1 MGQPGNSCGSRLLA
15 KAGARG
21 QQRKTVVPH
30 GPPGLDHK
38 DYIIYETCIRKRWV
52 PRMCVPSA
60 DPKHHVNRGAETP
73 RTRHAMR
80 RARGRSSKA
89 PRPPPLRRPQMCT
102 PKHTTLKIQELAGPR
117 CGVSYFLDTHP
128 EPRHARTAEDPH
140 HSPHPRYRPG
150 HEVHAWP
157 IERCLYAD
165 CSMLHPQI
173 VGQQG
178 FVTCRRR
185 AGRAAC
191 IGPGGLHCFS
201 RSRVRGGDRRS
212 N

>member
-1 MGQPGNSCGSRLLA
+1 MKNSRPLPLGSTWKLLRLTTSCQSGSEGAAA
-15 KAGARG
+15 KDGA
-21 QQRKTVVPH
+21 VPH

-117 CGVSYFLDTHP
+117 CGASATFSTPTQSPDTHALRKTHITP
-128 EPRHARTAEDPH
+128 LMAIHA
-140 HSPHPRYRPG
+140 
-150 HEVHAWP
+150 
-157 IERCLYAD
+157 I
-165 CSMLHPQI
+165 Q
-173 VGQQG
+173 
-178 FVTCRRR
+178 
-185 AGRAAC
+185 AGA
-191 IGPGGLHCFS
+191 
-201 RSRVRGGDRRS
+201 
-212 N
+212 